1 MELAPESKVI
11 FLVDMN
17 AFFVTCEM
25 TRNENLKGK
34 PSAVA
39 GDPKKRTGIVL
50 AANYDARACG
60 VKTAMP
66 LNQALRLCPD
76 LVVVPPDH
84 RFYSEMS
91 DRVMELLS
99 HYSPEV
105 EQNSIDEAWLDM
117 TGMEEHFGDPVHAA
131 GLIMNDIRETLGL
144 WCSIGIAENKFLSK
158 MASELKKPL
167 GITRLQGNDYKTR
180 LWPLPV
186 REMYGIG
193 KKTEEQLSEI
203 GIRTIGDLASADE
216 VTLLRKFGKAGRAM
230 HDHAN
235 GIDCDPVTPRHQE
248 DMKSIGKSVTLSED
262 TTDIDK
268 AKQIL
273 MRLSDEIS
281 ATARK
286 NNKTGHTVQITIKY
300 SSFTTIT
307 RQMTVTSTNISK
319 RIFTCGCELLEKNWD
334 TRKPVRLL
342 GISLSGFEAP
352 SDVQLDLFTT
362 IADDSSLSDEKDDR
376 IQKAI
381 DDIRDK
387 FGKDKVSWGSLL
399 KKHE

>member
-1 MELAPESKVI
+1 MAKVNRVI

-25 TRNENLKGK
+25 TRNKDLIGK

-39 GDPKKRTGIVL
+39 GDPKKRTGIIL

-91 DRVMELLS
+91 DKVMELLS
-99 HYSPEV
+99 HYSPV
-105 EQNSIDEAWLDM
+105 LEQNSIDEAWLDM
-117 TGMEEHFGDPVHAA
+117 TGMEEHFGDPVRAA

-144 WCSIGIAENKFLSK
+144 WCSIGIAENKFLAK

-167 GITRLQGNDYKTR
+167 GITRLQGNDYKSR

-186 REMYGIG
+186 RDMYGIG
-193 KKTEEQLSEI
+193 KKTEAQLSEI
-203 GIRTIGDLASADE
+203 GIRTIGELASADE
-216 VTLLRKFGKAGRAM
+216 AAIIRKFGKSGKVM
-230 HDHAN
+230 YDHAN
-235 GIDCDPVTPRHQE
+235 GIDFDTVTPRHHE

-262 TTDIDK
+262 ITDIDK
-268 AKQIL
+268 ARQIL

-286 NNKTGHTVQITIKY
+286 NGKYGHTVQITIKY
-300 SSFTTIT
+300 SNFTTIT
-307 RQMTVTSTNISK
+307 RQMTISPTDISK
-319 RIFTCGCELLEKNWD
+319 RIFSSGCELLEKNWD
-334 TRKPVRLL
+334 SRKPVRLI
-342 GISLSGFEAP
+342 GISLSGFEVQ
-352 SDVQLDLFTT
+352 SEIQLDLFSNLTDESL
-362 IADDSSLSDEKDDR
+362 ADDKEEK

-381 DDIRDK
+381 DDIRNK
-387 FGKDKVSWGSLL
+387 FGKDKVSWGTLL
-399 KKHE
+399 KKNK

>member
-1 MELAPESKVI
+1 MKLAKVDKVI

-25 TRNENLKGK
+25 TRNEQLKGK

-39 GDPKKRTGIVL
+39 GDPKKRTGIIL

-66 LNQALRLCPD
+66 LSQALRLCPD

-91 DRVMELLS
+91 DKVMELLS
-99 HYSPEV
+99 HYSPV
-105 EQNSIDEAWLDM
+105 LEQNSIDEAWLDM
-117 TGMEEHFGDPVHAA
+117 TGMEEHFGDPVRAA

-144 WCSIGIAENKFLSK
+144 WCSIGIAENKFLAK

-167 GITRLQGNDYKTR
+167 GITRLQGNDYKSR

-203 GIRTIGDLASADE
+203 GIRTIGELASADE
-216 VTLLRKFGKAGRAM
+216 ASLIRKFGKAGKVM
-230 HDHAN
+230 YDHAN
-235 GIDCDPVTPRHQE
+235 GIDFDTVTPRHHE

-262 TTDIDK
+262 ITDIDK
-268 AKQIL
+268 ARQVL

-286 NNKTGHTVQITIKY
+286 NGKNGHTVQITIKY
-300 SSFTTIT
+300 SNFTTIT
-307 RQMTVTSTNISK
+307 RQMTIPPTDISK
-319 RIFTCGCELLEKNWD
+319 RIFACGCELLEKNWD
-334 TRKPVRLL
+334 SRKPVRLI
-342 GISLSGFEAP
+342 GISLSGFEVQ
-352 SDVQLDLFTT
+352 SEIQLDLFSTLADESL
-362 IADDSSLSDEKDDR
+362 ADDKDEK

-381 DDIRDK
+381 DDIRNK
-387 FGKDKVSWGSLL
+387 FGKDKVSWGTLL
-399 KKHE
+399 KKNK

>member
-1 MELAPESKVI
+1 MAKADNVI

-25 TRNENLKGK
+25 TRNENLRGK

-39 GDPKKRTGIVL
+39 GDPKKRTGIIL

-66 LNQALRLCPD
+66 LGQALRLCPE

-99 HYSPEV
+99 HYSPVV

-117 TGMEEHFGDPVHAA
+117 TGMEEHFGDPVRAA

-144 WCSIGIAENKFLSK
+144 WCSIGIAENKFLAK

-167 GITRLQGNDYKTR
+167 GITRLRGNDHESR
-180 LWPLPV
+180 LWPLHV

-216 VTLLRKFGKAGRAM
+216 AALIRKFGKAGRVM

-235 GIDCDPVTPRHQE
+235 GIDCDPVTPRHHE

-262 TTDIDK
+262 ITDIDK
-268 AKQIL
+268 ARQIL

-286 NNKTGHTVQITIKY
+286 NGKSGHTVQITIKY
-300 SSFTTIT
+300 SNFTTIT
-307 RQMTVTSTNISK
+307 RQMTISPTDISK
-319 RIFTCGCELLEKNWD
+319 RIFACGCELLEKNWD
-334 TRKPVRLL
+334 SRKPVRLL
-342 GISLSGFEAP
+342 GISLSGFEVQ
-352 SDVQLDLFTT
+352 SEIQLDLFSTL
-362 IADDSSLSDEKDDR
+362 ADDSFPHDDRDEK

-387 FGKDKVSWGSLL
+387 FGKDKVSWGTLL
-399 KKHE
+399 KKHK

>member
-1 MELAPESKVI
+1 MKLAKVDKVI

-25 TRNENLKGK
+25 TRNEQLKGK

-66 LNQALRLCPD
+66 LSQALRLCPD

-91 DRVMELLS
+91 DKVMELLS
-99 HYSPEV
+99 HYSPV
-105 EQNSIDEAWLDM
+105 LEQNSIDEAWLDM
-117 TGMEEHFGDPVHAA
+117 TGMEEHFGDPVRAA

-144 WCSIGIAENKFLSK
+144 WCSIGIAENKFLAK

-167 GITRLQGNDYKTR
+167 GITRLQGNDYKSR

-203 GIRTIGDLASADE
+203 GIRTIGELASADE
-216 VTLLRKFGKAGRAM
+216 ASLIRKFGKAGKVM
-230 HDHAN
+230 YDHAN
-235 GIDCDPVTPRHQE
+235 GIDFDTVTPRHHE

-262 TTDIDK
+262 ITDIDK
-268 AKQIL
+268 ARQVL

-286 NNKTGHTVQITIKY
+286 NGKNGHTVQITIKY
-300 SSFTTIT
+300 SNFTTIT
-307 RQMTVTSTNISK
+307 RQMTIPPTDISK
-319 RIFTCGCELLEKNWD
+319 RIFACGCELLEKNWD
-334 TRKPVRLL
+334 SRKPVRLI
-342 GISLSGFEAP
+342 GVSLSGFEVQ
-352 SDVQLDLFTT
+352 SEIQLDLFSTLADESL
-362 IADDSSLSDEKDDR
+362 ADDKDEK

-381 DDIRDK
+381 DDIRNK
-387 FGKDKVSWGSLL
+387 FGKDKVSWGTLL
-399 KKHE
+399 KKNK

>member
-1 MELAPESKVI
+1 MRLAHDNKVI

-25 TRNENLKGK
+25 TRNESLRGK

-66 LNQALRLCPD
+66 LNQALRLCPE

-91 DRVMELLS
+91 DKVMELLS
-99 HYSPEV
+99 HYSPIV

-117 TGMEEHFGDPVHAA
+117 TGMEEHFGDPVHSA

-144 WCSIGIAENKFLSK
+144 WCSIGIAENKFLAK

-167 GITRLQGNDYKTR
+167 GITRLQGNDFKTQ

-186 REMYGIG
+186 REMYGVG
-193 KKTEEQLSEI
+193 KKTEEQLIEI
-203 GIRTIGDLASADE
+203 GIRTIGELALADCE
-216 VTLLRKFGKAGRAM
+216 MLVRRFGKAGRVM
-230 HDHAN
+230 HDHSN
-235 GIDCDPVTPRHQE
+235 GIDLSLVTPRHDE

-262 TTDIDK
+262 ITDIDK
-268 AKQIL
+268 ARQVL
-273 MRLSDEIS
+273 LRLSDEVS
-281 ATARK
+281 GAARK
-286 NNKTGHTVQITIKY
+286 NGKSGDTVQITIKY

-307 RQMTVTSTNISK
+307 RQMTVPRTASSR
-319 RIFTCGCELLEKNWD
+319 RIFASGCELLEKNWD
-334 TRKPVRLL
+334 SHKPVRLI
-342 GISLSGFEAP
+342 GISLSGFERP
-352 SDVQLDLFTT
+352 SEVQLDLFTA
-362 IADDSSLSDEKDDR
+362 ISDEAVVADSKDDR
-376 IQKAI
+376 LQKAI

-387 FGKDKVSWGSLL
+387 FGKDKVSWGTLIR
-399 KKHE
+399 KQK

>member
-1 MELAPESKVI
+1 MAKVDRVI

-25 TRNENLKGK
+25 TRNKDLIGK

-39 GDPKKRTGIVL
+39 GDPKKRTGIIL

-60 VKTAMP
+60 VRTAMP
-66 LNQALRLCPD
+66 LNQALKLCPE

-99 HYSPEV
+99 HYSPVV

-117 TGMEEHFGDPVHAA
+117 TGMEEHFGDPVRAA
-131 GLIMNDIRETLGL
+131 GLIMDDIRETLGL
-144 WCSIGIAENKFLSK
+144 WCSIGIADNKFLAK

-167 GITRLQGNDYKTR
+167 GITRLPGNDYKTR

-203 GIRTIGDLASADE
+203 GIRTIGELALADE
-216 VTLLRKFGKAGRAM
+216 ALLTKKFGKAGRVM

-235 GIDCDPVTPRHQE
+235 GIDCDPVTPRHHE
-248 DMKSIGKSVTLSED
+248 DMKSIGKSVTMSED
-262 TTDIDK
+262 ITDIDT
-268 AKQIL
+268 ARRVL

-281 ATARK
+281 TTARK
-286 NNKTGHTVQITIKY
+286 NCKCGHTVQITIKY
-300 SSFTTIT
+300 SNFTTIT
-307 RQMTVTSTNISK
+307 RQMTIPPTDISK
-319 RIFTCGCELLEKNWD
+319 RIFASGCELLEKNWD
-334 TRKPVRLL
+334 SRKPVRLL
-342 GISLSGFEAP
+342 GISLSGFEVQ
-352 SDVQLDLFTT
+352 SEIQLDLFSDLTDESYQ
-362 IADDSSLSDEKDDR
+362 ADGKEEK

-381 DDIRDK
+381 DDIRNK
-387 FGKDKVSWGSLL
+387 FGKDKVSWGTLL
-399 KKHE
+399 KKSK

>member
-1 MELAPESKVI
+1 MKLVKVDRVI

-25 TRNENLKGK
+25 TRNKDLLGK

-39 GDPKKRTGIVL
+39 GDPKKRTGIIL

-66 LNQALRLCPD
+66 MNQALRLCPE
-76 LVVVPPDH
+76 LVAVPPDH

-91 DRVMELLS
+91 NKVMDILS
-99 HYSPEV
+99 HYSPV
-105 EQNSIDEAWLDM
+105 LEQNSIDEAWLDM
-117 TGMEEHFGDPVHAA
+117 TGMEEHFGDPVRAA

-144 WCSIGIAENKFLSK
+144 WCSIGIAENKFLAK

-167 GITRLQGNDYKTR
+167 GITRLHGNDFKSR

-203 GIRTIGDLASADE
+203 GIRTIGELASADE
-216 VTLLRKFGKAGRAM
+216 ASLIRKFGKSGKVM

-235 GIDCDPVTPRHQE
+235 GIDCDIVTPRHHE

-262 TTDIDK
+262 ITDIDT
-268 AKQIL
+268 ARQIL

-286 NNKTGHTVQITIKY
+286 NGKSGHTVQITIKY
-300 SSFTTIT
+300 SNFTTIT
-307 RQMTVTSTNISK
+307 RQMTIPSTDISK
-319 RIFTCGCELLEKNWD
+319 RIFACGCELLEKNWD
-334 TRKPVRLL
+334 SRKPVRLV
-342 GISLSGFEAP
+342 GISLSGF
-352 SDVQLDLFTT
+352 DVQSEIQLDLFSTL
-362 IADDSSLSDEKDDR
+362 ADESFPSDDKEEK

-381 DDIRDK
+381 DDIRNK
-387 FGKDKVSWGSLL
+387 FGKDKVSWGTLL
-399 KKHE
+399 KKHR